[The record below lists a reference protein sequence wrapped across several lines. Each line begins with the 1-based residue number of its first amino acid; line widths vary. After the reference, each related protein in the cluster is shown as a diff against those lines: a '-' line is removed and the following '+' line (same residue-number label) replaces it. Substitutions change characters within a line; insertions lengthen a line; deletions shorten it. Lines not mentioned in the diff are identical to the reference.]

1 MNQLQTV
8 PPGRSIVAKLAEQYG
23 MEAAA
28 LEATLCETIFPSGGK
43 ATRAQVAALCIVAEQ
58 YDLNPFIKQVYA
70 FPAKGGGIQP
80 IISVDGWY
88 KILNE
93 HPQNDGFT
101 CVVNRDE
108 KGKIVSATATFW
120 RKDRSQPFVWTEEL
134 DECYRDTQPWKGTTS
149 RMLKHRAICQGT
161 RICYA
166 IPAYEPDEGER
177 MVDFEVKASTP
188 AKRSLDD
195 LAVQLAPKA
204 TEAASEPTAHPDAS
218 QEAVEP
224 HSAEAMP
231 WGNAEPVPVDAQEP
245 ARQRRGGKAKQG
257 ELTNEPTS
265 ATELDF

>member
-1 MNQLQTV
+1 MSQLQTI
-8 PPGRSIVAKLAEQYG
+8 PPGRSIVAKLAEMYG

-108 KGKIVSATATFW
+108 DGKIVSATATFW

-149 RMLKHRAICQGT
+149 RMLKHRALCQGT

-177 MVDFEVKASTP
+177 MVDFEIKASETP
-188 AKRSLDD
+188 ATKRSLDD
-195 LAVQLAPKA
+195 LAVSLPAKAAEVAPKA
-204 TEAASEPTAHPDAS
+204 
-218 QEAVEP
+218 
-224 HSAEAMP
+224 SAQPAPAQSATQAMADDGP
-231 WGNAEPVPVDAQEP
+231 WNADPLPVDGGGLPDFP
-245 ARQRRGGKAKQG
+245 AESELFPATAKSSKRSKG
-257 ELTNEPTS
+257 DPE
-265 ATELDF
+265 A